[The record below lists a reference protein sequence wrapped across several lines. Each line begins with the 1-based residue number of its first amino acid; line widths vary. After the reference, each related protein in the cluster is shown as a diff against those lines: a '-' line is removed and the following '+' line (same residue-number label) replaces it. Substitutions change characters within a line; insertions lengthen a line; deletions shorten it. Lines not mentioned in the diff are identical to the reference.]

1 MKTVLQVQT
10 GKFNSKS
17 LFSIIKDITKS
28 EGIMQ
33 MWSGLT
39 PALIGNIIS
48 WGLYFSFY
56 NESKSLYLKY
66 TKKYLLFEM

>member
-1 MKTVLQVQT
+1 
-10 GKFNSKS
+10 
-17 LFSIIKDITKS
+17 
-28 EGIMQ
+28 

-56 NESKSLYLKY
+56 NQSKSLYLKY
-66 TKKYLLFEM
+66 TKKYL